1 MEIMKRCI
9 PQNNIFPQRDHTIE
23 NDTYSFSL
31 PYLNFYVFSVLP
43 IGIAMH
49 DIINISRQ
57 LKNFFLELMTRLL
70 PCNVTHRTFLD
81 NNNKSDESIFLFDE
95 FIFLFLATRVFFVE
109 KNMAID
115 LLIFCLFLS
124 HEA

>member
-1 MEIMKRCI
+1 MKRCI
-9 PQNNIFPQRDHTIE
+9 PQNNIFPQLDHTIE

-43 IGIAMH
+43 VGIAMH
-49 DIINISRQ
+49 DIINILRQ
-57 LKNFFLELMTRLL
+57 LKIFFLELMTRLL

-81 NNNKSDESIFLFDE
+81 NNNESDESIFLFDE
-95 FIFLFLATRVFFVE
+95 FICISLATRVFFVE